1 MPTRK
6 LGTGWLI
13 GLLAGTKSQLPA
25 PPSAGARARTQ
36 RKRRTATSGWV
47 ERPRA
52 AQILVIDDE
61 PQVAAG
67 LKRMLR
73 RHDVTIV
80 HSGAEARAQV
90 AAQPFDV
97 IISDVM
103 MPDFSGIDLY
113 LELRAQDS
121 PLVGR
126 FIFVTGGVHGTK
138 AQRFLATI
146 PNQRLDKPVDALE
159 LEQAI
164 TQILNG
170 AEAGSMGGAG

>member
-1 MPTRK
+1 M
-6 LGTGWLI
+6 
-13 GLLAGTKSQLPA
+13 GLLASAKSQAPSA
-25 PPSAGARARTQ
+25 PPASGSKAA

-73 RHDVTIV
+73 RHDVTIA
-80 HSGAEARAQV
+80 HSGADAKALV
-90 AAQPFDV
+90 ASQPFDV

-103 MPDFSGIDLY
+103 MPEPSGIDLY
-113 LELRAQDS
+113 LDLRAQES
-121 PLVGR
+121 PLTGR
-126 FIFVTGGVHGTK
+126 FIFVTGGVHGAK
-138 AQRFLATI
+138 AHKFLGSI

-159 LEQAI
+159 LEHAI
-164 TQILNG
+164 AQVLNG
-170 AEAGSMGGAG
+170 SEAGSVGGAG

>member
-1 MPTRK
+1 MGSPK
-6 LGTGWLI
+6 LRTGWLL
-13 GLLAGTKSQLPA
+13 GLLAAAKGQSPRKPA
-25 PPSAGARARTQ
+25 PAAKS
-36 RKRRTATSGWV
+36 KRRRSATSGWV
-47 ERPRA
+47 ERPRP

-67 LKRMLR
+67 LKRLLR
-73 RHDVTIV
+73 RHDVTLA
-80 HSGAEARAQV
+80 HSGDAAKQLVAERD
-90 AAQPFDV
+90 FDV

-113 LELRAQDS
+113 LELRAQGS
-121 PLVGR
+121 SLTAR

-138 AQRFLATI
+138 APRFLASV

-164 TQILNG
+164 ARIVNG
-170 AEAGSMGGAG
+170 AEAGSAGNAG

>member
-1 MPTRK
+1 MPSPK
-6 LGTGWLI
+6 LGTGWLL
-13 GLLAGTKSQLPA
+13 GLLTAAKGR
-25 PPSAGARARTQ
+25 PPSASVPGPRS
-36 RKRRTATSGWV
+36 KRRRAANSGWV

-61 PQVAAG
+61 PKVAAG
-67 LKRMLR
+67 LKRTLR
-73 RHDVTIV
+73 RHQVTLA
-80 HSGAEARAQV
+80 HSGDEAKQLLAQCS
-90 AAQPFDV
+90 FDV

-113 LELRAQDS
+113 LELRTQGS
-121 PLVGR
+121 PLTAR

-138 AQRFLATI
+138 APRFLASV

-164 TQILNG
+164 ACVLHG
-170 AEAGSMGGAG
+170 AEAGSAGSAG

>member
-13 GLLAGTKSQLPA
+13 GLLAGAKSQPPA
-25 PPSAGARARTQ
+25 SSRSLAGSKAQ

-80 HSGAEARAQV
+80 HSGAEARAHV
-90 AAQPFDV
+90 AAHPVDV

-113 LELRAQDS
+113 LELRDQDS

-126 FIFVTGGVHGTK
+126 FIFVTGGVHGAK
-138 AQRFLATI
+138 AQKFLANI

-164 TQILNG
+164 AHVLNG
-170 AEAGSMGGAG
+170 AEAGSIGGAG

>member
-1 MPTRK
+1 MRSRK
-6 LGTGWLI
+6 LGTGWLL
-13 GLLAGTKSQLPA
+13 GLLTGAKGRAPRAVAAAGQ
-25 PPSAGARARTQ
+25 G
-36 RKRRTATSGWV
+36 RKRRAATSGWV

-52 AQILVIDDE
+52 AQILLIDDE

-67 LKRMLR
+67 MKRTLR
-73 RHDVTIV
+73 RHHVTLA
-80 HSGAEARAQV
+80 HSGEEARQLV
-90 AAQPFDV
+90 ADRPFEV

-113 LELRAQDS
+113 LELRAKGS
-121 PLVGR
+121 PLTAR

-138 AQRFLATI
+138 APRFLASV

-164 TQILNG
+164 ARILHG
-170 AEAGSMGGAG
+170 AEVGSAGSAG